1 MYAIGF
7 DNDKYVSL
15 QSERIRRR
23 IGELG
28 GKLYLEFGG
37 KLFDDYHASR
47 VLPGFRPDSK
57 IRMLLE
63 MKDEAEIIVVISA
76 DDVERNKRRGDLG
89 ITYDMEALRL
99 IDAFRSSGLYVG
111 GVCITHCREG
121 AAASAFEKRL
131 ASLGLPVYRQYLIPN
146 YPADLP
152 LIVSSEG
159 FGKSDFIETSR
170 PLVVVTAPG
179 PGSGKMSTCLCQLY
193 HHHIRGEKA
202 GYAKFETFPI
212 WNLPLKHPV
221 NLAYEAATAD
231 LDDVNM
237 IDPFHLE
244 AYGEKAV
251 NYNRDVEIFPVLS
264 AIMGRILG
272 ECPYKSPTDMG
283 VNMAGFC
290 ISDDEICCE
299 ASRQEIIR
307 RWYRTNCEVRKGM
320 AEQSAVFKLEL
331 LMNSLNIRGEDRPPV
346 IPALEK
352 SRENGDTPAVA
363 MELPNGRVVTGK
375 TSSLLGA
382 ASACVL
388 NALKTLAGIDD
399 EVTLLSPDII
409 KPLHHLK
416 VEHLGSH
423 NPRLHINEAL
433 IALAVCAVTDPVAS
447 RAMEALNLLSGSEA
461 HATVILSSGDEST
474 LSKLGI
480 NLTCEPKYENHKLYH
495 G

>member
-7 DNDKYVSL
+7 DNNKYVSL

-99 IDAFRSSGLYVG
+99 IDAFRASGLYVG

-121 AAASAFEKRL
+121 SAASPFEKRL

-152 LIVSSEG
+152 LIVSADG

-290 ISDDEICCE
+290 ISDDEVCCE

-307 RWYRTNCEVRKGM
+307 RYFHTACDARQGDSDP
-320 AEQSAVFKLEL
+320 AELQKLEM
-331 LMNSLNIRGEDRPPV
+331 LMRSAGIETSMRATV
-346 IPALEK
+346 PAALTAAE
-352 SRENGDTPAVA
+352 
-363 MELPNGRVVTGK
+363 VTGGPAAAIELDDC
-375 TSSLLGA
+375 TIITGHNSDLLGA
-382 ASACVL
+382 MSAALL
-388 NALKTLAGIDD
+388 NALKHLAGIDHSIK
-399 EVTLLSPDII
+399 LLSPTVLTPIQQ
-409 KPLHHLK
+409 LK
-416 VEHLGSH
+416 VEHLGSR
-423 NPRLHINEAL
+423 NPRLHTDEVLLAL
-433 IALAVCAVTDPVAS
+433 SICAVTNPVV
-447 RAMEALNLLSGSEA
+447 ALALEQLDKLRGCQVHSS
-461 HATVILSSGDEST
+461 VILSSVDAAVCK
-474 LSKLGI
+474 KLGAD
-480 NLTCEPKYENHKLYH
+480 LTCEPVYQTQRLYH
-495 G
+495 K